1 MNDGSRR
8 TYNTDSAIKFKMS
21 NSGFCDYSDA
31 HMLVKGTILVGNI
44 VAQGADENNND
55 KQVLFK
61 NCAPFTD
68 CIREIN
74 NTLVDNSKGIDVVM
88 LMYNLIEYSD
98 KYSEDIRILMLKK
111 DVEKFVPSKQMSS
124 FWRTLLKC
132 H

>member
-1 MNDGSRR
+1 MNDGSRG

-21 NSGFCDYSDA
+21 NSSLCDYSDA

-44 VAQGADENNND
+44 AAQGANENNND
-55 KQVLFK
+55 KQVLFE

-68 CIREIN
+68 CISEIN
-74 NTLVDNSKGIDVVM
+74 NTLVDNTKGIDVVM

-98 KYSEDIRILMLKK
+98 KYSENIRILMLKK
-111 DVEKFVPSKQMSS
+111 DVEKIVPSKQMSS
-124 FWRTLLKC
+124 FWRTLLKY